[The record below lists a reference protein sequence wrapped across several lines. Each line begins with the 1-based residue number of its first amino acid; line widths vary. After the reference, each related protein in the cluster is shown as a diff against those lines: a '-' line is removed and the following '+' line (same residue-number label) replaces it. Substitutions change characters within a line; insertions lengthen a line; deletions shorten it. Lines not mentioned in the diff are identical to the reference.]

1 MLKGEISFKRRR
13 PDLVGKSDRENTSLA
28 GSVFRMSSKLGNT
41 SFDEHLNIKKRIL
54 FIKVSMRVA
63 PRVILYTRPG
73 NYSFI
78 IPRDFLFYKNLSGG
92 R

>member
-13 PDLVGKSDRENTSLA
+13 PDLVGKSDRENASLA
-28 GSVFRMSSKLGNT
+28 GSVFRMSSKHGNT
-41 SFDEHLNIKKRIL
+41 SFDLHFNIKKRIL
-54 FIKVSMRVA
+54 LKVSMRVA

-73 NYSFI
+73 NYIFI
-78 IPRDFLFYKNLSGG
+78 IPRDFYFYKNLSGG